1 MGPAAATWRAPFGP
15 DCLHHHPHGPR
26 SLQLMLRTTFSF
38 LFGTMLVAQAPVAPA
53 PANPA
58 ANHPAANHPA
68 AMGSI
73 VAKDLLAD
81 ATYLASEE
89 LGGRLTG
96 SPGQQMAADYIAKH
110 FETLGLEPLGD
121 TLAGADGEEGKRGFF
136 QWYGIART
144 AVAPDSVLQLGAL
157 QLTDGYAILGGHP
170 VEARVEGKLRFA
182 GLGRTRGSSAE
193 IGEGETLDDQI
204 PVVLIKSRAKA
215 DRALSVEQKFM
226 WSFQTFGQLGKTTK
240 NLEKKG
246 ARAVLYLQLDD
257 PNGLSDVLNY
267 LALSPGKDS
276 LAPRFPG
283 AEDSMGMMS
292 TMLGGGEGPLAMVM
306 SVSASG
312 RILAELGLDRAE
324 LAAFVAGDGELPHAK
339 AEVLA
344 KLRVTVTH
352 DEKARASNV
361 CAVLRG
367 SDPKLAGEALVY
379 SAHMDHVGRRLDGV
393 VFHGADDNASGSA
406 GLLAIARAYATSA
419 EKPRRSIIFLSVS
432 GEELGLW
439 GSAYYADHP
448 TWPVEQIVADI
459 NTDMIGRSGAESGPM
474 EVTVTPSHGH
484 DQFSTIVQD
493 AAKFAGEFDMS
504 FQSGDKYYM
513 RSDHYNFAKK
523 GIPVVFF
530 CTGEHED
537 YHQVT
542 DTADKLDGAKMER
555 IARLSFLTGWSVAN
569 ADERPRILGRRK
581 DWR

>member
-1 MGPAAATWRAPFGP
+1 
-15 DCLHHHPHGPR
+15 
-26 SLQLMLRTTFSF
+26 MLRTTFSF
-38 LFGTMLVAQAPVAPA
+38 LFGPVLGTVLVAQAPVAPVPA
-53 PANPA
+53 AANPS
-58 ANHPAANHPA
+58 ANHPA
-68 AMGSI
+68 AMSSI

-96 SPGQQMAADYIAKH
+96 SPGQQMAADYICKQ
-110 FETLGLEPLGD
+110 FEKLGLEPLGD
-121 TLAGADGEEGKRGFF
+121 PLAGAEGAEGKRGFY

-144 AVAPDSVLQLGAL
+144 SVAPDSVLKLGSLSL
-157 QLTDGYAILGGHP
+157 QDGYAILGGRP
-170 VEARVEGKLRFA
+170 VQAHIEGKLRFA

-193 IGEGETLDDQI
+193 IGEAETLEGQI

-246 ARAVLYLQLDD
+246 ASAVLYLQLDD

-292 TMLGGGEGPLAMVM
+292 NMLGGGEGPLAIVM
-306 SVSASG
+306 SVAASG
-312 RILAELGLDRAE
+312 KILGELGLDREA
-324 LAAFVAGDGELPHAK
+324 LAAFLAGSGEVPTGK
-339 AEVLA
+339 AEVA
-344 KLRVTVTH
+344 ADLRVTVTH
-352 DEKARASNV
+352 DENARASNV

-367 SDPKLAGEALVY
+367 SDPKVAGEAIVY
-379 SAHMDHVGRRLDGV
+379 SAHMDHVGRRLDGA

-419 EKPRRSIIFLSVS
+419 EKPRRSIVFLSVS

-439 GSAYYADHP
+439 GSAFYADHS
-448 TWPVEQIVADI
+448 TWPPEQIVANI

-474 EVTVTPSHGH
+474 EVTVTPSHEH

-493 AAKFAGEFDMS
+493 AAKFAGEFGMS

-569 ADERPRILGRRK
+569 ADERPRTLGRRK